1 MDRRTFVGAVASG
14 FLIAPNIARTQQ
26 VRKVAVVGILRSSPD
41 ARSLITR
48 TLREGLRD
56 LGYVEG
62 QNFVLESRSATGGP
76 EQLPGDAAELVR
88 LNVDVIVAIGPAAVR
103 AARDAT
109 SVLPIVA
116 IDLETDPVASGFA
129 RSLGRPGGNI
139 TGLFLDLPGL
149 AGKWL
154 GLLREAVPKI
164 QNVGVLWDSGT
175 GSAQLAAVKA
185 AALALV
191 VTLQVLEVRNAD
203 DIDTALGAGLN
214 MGAKALVMLSSPLTS
229 VRVYSNRIVEFAANN
244 RLPAISPFRI
254 FTEAGGLMSYGPDQ
268 AEFYRRVAPL
278 VDKILKGARPSD
290 LPIELPNKFELVINM
305 KTAKA
310 LRLTMPQSLLLRADE
325 VIR

>member
-1 MDRRTFVGAVASG
+1 
-14 FLIAPNIARTQQ
+14 
-26 VRKVAVVGILRSSPD
+26 
-41 ARSLITR
+41 
-48 TLREGLRD
+48 
-56 LGYVEG
+56 
-62 QNFVLESRSATGGP
+62 
-76 EQLPGDAAELVR
+76 
-88 LNVDVIVAIGPAAVR
+88 VR

-154 GLLREAVPKI
+154 ELLRAAVPKI

-185 AALALV
+185 AALALA

-229 VRVYSNRIVEFAANN
+229 VRVYSNRIVEFAASN
-244 RLPAISPFRI
+244 RLPAVSPFRI
-254 FTEAGGLMSYGPDQ
+254 FAEAGGLMSYGPDQ
-268 AEFYRRVAPL
+268 AEYYRRVAPL